1 MRSVGILNRL
11 AKDSAI
17 YGVSTAMGRFVH
29 LLLAPILTRIFS
41 PEDYGVIA
49 LIQLAI
55 GFATIFGGMNVSSGV
70 GYHFYKADFEKS
82 KNRVLSGGFWVT
94 ITISGIISGMLFL
107 FASEVSQFIQIR
119 KQGPISGH
127 NLDLYLQVGAVG
139 MFSGFHR
146 LLSLQCCVF
155 WVNLIIVDSSIISD
169 FANFDSDIIF
179 VLV

>member
-1 MRSVGILNRL
+1 MRSVGILTLL

-55 GFATIFGGMNVSSGV
+55 GFATIFGGMNLSSGV

-82 KNRVLSGGFWVT
+82 KNR
-94 ITISGIISGMLFL
+94 
-107 FASEVSQFIQIR
+107 AS
-119 KQGPISGH
+119 
-127 NLDLYLQVGAVG
+127 LY
-139 MFSGFHR
+139 
-146 LLSLQCCVF
+146 
-155 WVNLIIVDSSIISD
+155 
-169 FANFDSDIIF
+169 
-179 VLV
+179 